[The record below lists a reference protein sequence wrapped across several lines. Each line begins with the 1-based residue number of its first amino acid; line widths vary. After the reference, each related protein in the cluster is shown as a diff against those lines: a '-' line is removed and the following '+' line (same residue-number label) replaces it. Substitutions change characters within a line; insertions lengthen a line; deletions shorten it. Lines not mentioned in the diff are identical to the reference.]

1 MAQPKK
7 KSKSKQPKQVK
18 PKTTVK
24 VTTVKDEPE
33 VKAQQANKAE
43 EKSRKLKIPKL
54 PDNKAGRAA
63 KKLRPRSP
71 FKGYFINSWREL
83 KNVKW
88 PSRKEAWKL
97 TFAVII
103 FSVVFAA
110 FLTALD
116 FAFERLAKVIF
127 LH

>member
-1 MAQPKK
+1 MAQPKNK
-7 KSKSKQPKQVK
+7 SKFKSKSAKQAK

-24 VTTVKDEPE
+24 VTTIKDEPKA
-33 VKAQQANKAE
+33 VKTADTKTV
-43 EKSRKLKIPKL
+43 KKLKIPKL
-54 PDNKAGRAA
+54 PDNKAGRIA

-71 FKGYFINSWREL
+71 FQGYFINSWREL

-88 PSRKEAWKL
+88 PNRREAWKL

-110 FLTALD
+110 FLTGLD
-116 FAFERLAKVIF
+116 YAFEKLAKVIF